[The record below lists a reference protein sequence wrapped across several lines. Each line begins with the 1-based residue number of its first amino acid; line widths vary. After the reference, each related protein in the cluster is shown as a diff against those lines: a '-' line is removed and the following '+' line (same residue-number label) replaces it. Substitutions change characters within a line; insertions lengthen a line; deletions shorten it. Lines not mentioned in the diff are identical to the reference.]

1 MNRLITIILGAAG
14 VIIAAALLFAYSG
27 IYNIAADEPHSA
39 IGDAY
44 IETLRER
51 SIASRS
57 SEIAVPD
64 ISGESLLT
72 SGAEHYDAMCTG
84 CHLAPGMQDT
94 ELRQGLSPTPPNFA
108 EDGIDDR
115 AEAFWV
121 IKHGIK
127 LTGMPAWGGT
137 HDDES
142 LWGLVALAEKLP
154 EMSASDYA
162 NLVARAGSGGHD
174 HGPHDHGSPAE
185 ASAESAAAEE
195 SGDRHADTSTP
206 GGHSHAAPDTPAAVL
221 DAFHHALEEG
231 KGQVALSY
239 LADNVLI
246 LEGAHIQTRDEYAGG
261 HLGSDLEFLS
271 AVKSKRLTRKTI
283 TGDQQVTILTQSGI
297 SGTFKGKAIDIAS
310 SESAVLEKRPDG
322 WRIVHL
328 HWSS

>member
-1 MNRLITIILGAAG
+1 
-14 VIIAAALLFAYSG
+14 
-27 IYNIAADEPHSA
+27 
-39 IGDAY
+39 
-44 IETLRER
+44 
-51 SIASRS
+51 
-57 SEIAVPD
+57 
-64 ISGESLLT
+64 
-72 SGAEHYDAMCTG
+72 
-84 CHLAPGMQDT
+84 
-94 ELRQGLSPTPPNFA
+94 
-108 EDGIDDR
+108 
-115 AEAFWV
+115 V
-121 IKHGIK
+121 IKHGTK

-142 LWGLVALAEKLP
+142 LWGLVALVEKLP

-162 NLVARAGSGGHD
+162 NLLARAGSGGHD
-174 HGPHDHGSPAE
+174 HGSHDHGSPLE
-185 ASAESAAAEE
+185 ESGESAAAEE
-195 SGDRHADTSTP
+195 SGDRHADTGTS

-261 HLGSDLEFLS
+261 HLGSDMEFLS